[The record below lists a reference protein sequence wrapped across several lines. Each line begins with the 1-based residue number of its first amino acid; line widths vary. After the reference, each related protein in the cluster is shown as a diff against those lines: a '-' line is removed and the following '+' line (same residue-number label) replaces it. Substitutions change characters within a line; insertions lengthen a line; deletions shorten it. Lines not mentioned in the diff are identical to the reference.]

1 MTIAPVAYSVDVA
14 HKMAGIGRTNFYRL
28 IGEGRIRAVK
38 CGKRTLIRADDL
50 RAFIEGLPVL
60 EPRKGGDQA

>member
-1 MTIAPVAYSVDVA
+1 
-14 HKMAGIGRTNFYRL
+14 MAGIGRTNFYRL